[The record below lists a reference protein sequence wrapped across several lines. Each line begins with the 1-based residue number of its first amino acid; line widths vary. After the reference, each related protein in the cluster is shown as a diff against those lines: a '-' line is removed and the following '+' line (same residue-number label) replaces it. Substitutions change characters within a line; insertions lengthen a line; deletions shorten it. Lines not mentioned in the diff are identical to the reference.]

1 MNWIKHFGPGEED
14 LVTEMRNNLIQIR
27 TGEGKSVVLAIV
39 SMIFALNGFEVNCAC
54 YSSYLSERDYNDF
67 QKLFNKLGV
76 IKYIKYGTFNE
87 IFEYKINRQCNIR
100 DSIINLVI
108 K

>member
-1 MNWIKHFGPGEED
+1 
-14 LVTEMRNNLIQIR
+14 MRNNLVQIR

-39 SMIFALNGFEVNCAC
+39 SIIFALNGFEVNCAC
-54 YSSYLSERDYNDF
+54 YSNYLSERDYNDF

-76 IKYIKYGTFNE
+76 TEYIKYGTFNE
-87 IFEYKINRQCNIR
+87 LAEYKINRECSIR
-100 DSIINLVI
+100 ESILNLVI